1 MLLGL
6 IIIVVAYILITKK
19 NKKNIEQFNNK
30 TNNGKKCIPW
40 KEAIQYKNYDG
51 NNCRNPENDI
61 NGSWCYTDQY
71 GNFDYCNKYKE
82 GCMDVK
88 ILDSCFN
95 PDSYHMVISKSQ
107 PFNEEYLELDKIVD
121 SSNYIWCLDKS
132 GKFLRIANKK
142 DYINYQ
148 WTDLINDSLYGYD
161 PTETGDFNIISSFG
175 VKQGGYIET
184 RKNNSNKEENSVVA
198 SEVCYLFLK
207 NVYDKHKMVR
217 CFAGDK
223 INIHDDSNKLEIE
236 SSDSI
241 KIEMGKKIMIDK
253 KGYIFGIHKEKFGKE
268 NGVFWG
274 DMIIGKEDTTGET
287 IEFKF
292 LGNTFAKNK
301 GIDLEKTIK
310 LEGSDNLFDGNILS
324 FVKKYSYEL
333 NASLADQ
340 SGVEIEEI
348 ILKLLEDKNKGY
360 KRYLKYRILLN
371 NDFNFNFKLTDLF
384 KKDENDNEDNINYF
398 MENKVPALKNLNTVI
413 AVKEKLFDNTK
424 VGNEIKF
431 VEEKKILTEI
441 KKLKDYEGEVSH
453 WNDRLAAL
461 TIGNLEDYDKDLNK
475 VDIKKSDFHE
485 FTKIREKITEL
496 KNLYDEKSNIL
507 KENLEKQE
515 FYNIYNEICNDMIK
529 KKKTEFDLDL
539 IIKMNNYF
547 ASKTK
552 FLYKNINLIIKGI
565 KDYIEGIKDY
575 IENELKKKKDF
586 CYKFNE
592 LSDTPKIKDPVFNKG
607 AAKIYIEKKEKI
619 RKIEDI
625 LRSVG
630 KIKYRNLINNGDKIY
645 DFYTTGNPPKYIYCE
660 SYFPNNWIQYDIQ
673 TDKFRLKF
681 RRRMGWDYVE
691 SYNNPGELKIKK
703 FYLSNDDTN
712 PNVPRIDLG
721 INTPDRY
728 TLNDIKKIFGKETSE
743 TIEKYDLADK
753 VKKLLK
759 KEEEK
764 HNEYIK
770 NEKEGL
776 KNKLKAAYN
785 RKKIKQKGEYI
796 EDIKKTIEDIEL
808 LLENKNNRQLLG
820 NVELSLLRTREN
832 LKKLENDEPLAP
844 ADICKYNYYPPS
856 GPSESVEREE
866 RNCFQDFVTEYTVK
880 IDSIVTLFGE
890 LKEKCEIKEFNLNH
904 DDDEKKLEDLQRW
917 TNEKWDNYLI
927 PPTTTA
933 GTYTIQQKVNDRYLD
948 AYETSSSDYRAVTRT
963 IQNNDSQKWII
974 KRLSGDEYTIQ
985 QKGNNRYLDASKKSK
1000 KDYRAVTRTAQND
1013 DSQKWILTYIE
1024 GEKLW
1029 IPQDGKKLSPK
1040 VVQPKLVEDISYL
1053 NIKIHNL
1060 KRKEELLRYNST
1072 FFYILDKYLEIAKH
1086 NESKD
1091 KGNIL
1096 KVKDDMINLF
1106 FDKTDANNFFNN
1118 IRDNT
1123 PIESKYDGKKDKN
1136 DEFLDKLYN
1145 QNNIKSSIFSPT
1157 ITNNYDEYDTYIK
1170 SPSPSASIFG
1180 EKCDYNS
1187 YTSRRFLDELEL
1199 KKQVFD
1205 SFKKKFYL
1213 NIQKL
1218 DKESTNSQTPTITR
1232 KNAYLAKENIFYKF
1246 IMNNINDD
1254 TRPFGSDTIKE
1265 IFVDIRQQIDS
1276 FKESGNTFN
1285 EGEFQ
1290 NQKKNKIKEI
1300 EGSYEEKLT
1309 MLEKEQTKIDA
1320 INITGAK
1327 NPIPDFTSIKL
1338 FTPSS
1343 SFNDD
1348 FDEDNFRD
1356 KLIDIEKKYNNFEKY
1371 IKEIY
1376 DILIKKIPNKQIIN
1390 YHTYLRYFTDNNIK
1404 TLDIDKKMD
1413 FVKETLKI
1421 MGEITNI
1428 AIHRSLNFGVIDFN
1442 LTDTYLYIDYL
1453 EPNAGKFDIKT
1464 FKLKKE
1470 YIDYYIKDEEG
1481 FKELD
1486 KIDYL
1491 EKDNYNEKL
1500 NDKTPTKLDGKLL
1513 HLYENDNIIRDEIPI
1528 CQEII
1533 NQHNE
1538 ENEVNEENK
1547 KNNNYK
1553 PYKFLFK
1560 NKLFM
1565 DLNEEIN
1572 SYKFLEQGTIFI
1584 REKNIDSSITKPI
1597 QNNNLYIK
1605 KKNYDTNKN
1614 IEEQLSEYNDDVKK
1628 GLENEFNPEDKNS
1641 IRYFYDNSKD
1651 KLYIDLKEEAIYNII
1666 PGTIYG
1672 SSNIYGLLKY
1682 NNNSNLEKNRDEKLK
1697 SIKTKKNVF
1706 YQIYGKPKGQT
1717 QIGPIELVNKTF
1729 LGYIL
1734 TPEIKYTHGLI
1745 FDGEDKI
1752 RGLIFDGEDK
1762 IGGLEKNK
1770 SYFGLLYW
1778 FFLQQ
1783 KEKKFKN
1790 VGEWIEL
1797 YKTLKSEGMYN
1808 IAANPKLFNLNT
1820 NFTIQFEDY
1829 RASLESNPI
1838 IGRLSKE
1845 TLEILVEL
1853 KKFKYDKDL
1862 KFEKK
1867 YPQINFHILKNKKY
1881 GNQVFIEVV
1890 RFTEE
1895 NIEIKPSEIEVI
1907 TLILDNERNF
1917 KEKTRKE
1924 NDKFKKKYGNDSD
1937 PINPIQDID
1946 RNVPFNYNYYRLIKD
1961 NKFNLLADNNF
1972 CQNSDSK
1979 NRFNSLWRYKIINN
1993 FDNYKELVEGKNREE
2008 SINRIKGLYEI
2019 SNIYKDES
2027 YYKFIEEKNKE
2038 TSDESIKLTTNKI
2051 INNKKK
2057 NILIGTGYP
2066 FMVIYQVRDYKGL
2079 PCYESA
2085 KDSQKI
2091 FLTYNLDENYI
2102 DENYINSSSIDSLV
2116 GLHEG
2121 PIISEEFLSYTGIGS
2136 TIRFAYQRA
2145 RGETSFSVKEVC
2157 PASGYEALPGYTDDC
2172 GVGNNCGKKVMGL
2185 TRLDGTTLCGLKDE
2199 EVKIN
2204 SPTSLEVSMP
2214 GNVSQDECDIFKI
2227 KGNKKI
2233 KYSLGKIYGYNNA
2246 GKYQLKNQYTLK
2258 YGIFYFKYN
2267 TEEEKIEFTD
2277 EFDNNPKNIIKYSF
2291 NLTYGE
2297 DNYGYYIL
2305 LSPHYTKEK
2314 GDNTKYLTRVINIFD
2329 KHFDEWKLEKKL
2341 DNIKEREKN
2350 FVRNNETKKN
2360 TIDIKNDLD
2369 FYAQKFNLPE
2379 ETILKIAS
2387 EEGIKSELL
2396 TNMKNKLEKNN
2407 YLFCN
2412 IGGQGK
2418 NSACKGN
2425 FGDTPIITLDEEREI
2440 LRKQTSQIKS
2450 LMKRF
2455 DNIPKSHFDKF
2466 PENKNLLKFLK
2477 SITNVIEKA
2486 APFIYKRIENI
2497 NWVVKT
2503 QIEENGKV
2511 TKQNNKI
2518 LSAPTLSNTSM
2529 GDLVDEGGI
2538 MASTLKSMSEMKF
2551 NNTIEN
2557 RQCKSIE
2564 GFQGTAGPSTSMDKN
2579 LSGKYYNYVKEQI
2592 DIKKKDISNIN
2603 DKIHTLLNGLNKMS
2617 DGMELSGE
2625 KKQMLLSEMI
2635 QEKNNL
2641 NNIISDIKN
2650 LEQKDRLNKITD
2662 KITKVEDLRNEM
2674 EEDDFET
2681 KKPLDDYN
2689 NISIISREDGEFLN
2703 MYKINQNEDT
2713 DHLLF
2718 VNGGCLEYEPEKKD
2732 IKVSHCMANLPKQ
2745 QFNIYRIEDKKDMD
2759 SYNLKNSENGMDRT
2773 FDIIKSK
2780 DGKCLHKEQGELSF
2794 RNCENIKN
2802 QYWDY
2807 SNITGPCKM

>member
-30 TNNGKKCIPW
+30 THNGKKCIDW
-40 KEAIQYKNYDG
+40 EKAIQYKNYDG

-82 GCMDVK
+82 GCMDIK

-161 PTETGDFNIISSFG
+161 PTGDFNIISSFG

-207 NVYDKHKMVR
+207 NVYDEHKMVR
-217 CFAGDK
+217 CFVGDK
-223 INIHDDSNKLEIE
+223 INIHDDSNKLAIE
-236 SSDSI
+236 SSGSR

-253 KGYIFGIHKEKFGKE
+253 KGYIFGIHKEKFGKKEKKE

-274 DMIIGKEDTTGET
+274 DMIIGKEDASGKT
-287 IEFKF
+287 IEFNF
-292 LGNTFAKNK
+292 LGNTFDKNK
-301 GIDLEKTIK
+301 DKNLEKTIK

-324 FVKKYSYEL
+324 FVQKYSYEL
-333 NASLADQ
+333 NESLTIP
-340 SGVEIEEI
+340 EKIEEI
-348 ILKLLEDKNKGY
+348 ILKLLKEENKGY

-384 KKDENDNEDNINYF
+384 NNEENKDNEENINYF
-398 MENKVPALKNLNTVI
+398 MENKVPALKKLNTVI
-413 AVKEKLFDNTK
+413 EVKEKLFDNTK
-424 VGNEIKF
+424 VDEEIKF

-441 KKLKDYEGEVSH
+441 KKLKYYEGEVSY
-453 WNDRLAAL
+453 WNDKLAVL
-461 TIGNLEDYDKDLNK
+461 TIETLEDYDKDLNK
-475 VDIKKSDFHE
+475 VDIKESDFPE

-496 KNLYDEKSNIL
+496 RNLYDEKSNIL

-529 KKKTEFDLDL
+529 NKNTEFDLDL

-552 FLYKNINLIIKGI
+552 FLYKNINLI
-565 KDYIEGIKDY
+565 IEGIKDY

-592 LSDTPKIKDPVFNKG
+592 LSDTPKIKNPVFNKG
-607 AAKIYIEKKEKI
+607 AAIRDIEKK
-619 RKIEDI
+619 
-625 LRSVG
+625 
-630 KIKYRNLINNGDKIY
+630 
-645 DFYTTGNPPKYIYCE
+645 
-660 SYFPNNWIQYDIQ
+660 
-673 TDKFRLKF
+673 
-681 RRRMGWDYVE
+681 
-691 SYNNPGELKIKK
+691 
-703 FYLSNDDTN
+703 
-712 PNVPRIDLG
+712 
-721 INTPDRY
+721 
-728 TLNDIKKIFGKETSE
+728 
-743 TIEKYDLADK
+743 
-753 VKKLLK
+753 
-759 KEEEK
+759 
-764 HNEYIK
+764 
-770 NEKEGL
+770 GL

-785 RKKIKQKGEYI
+785 RKKIKQKGKYI
-796 EDIKKTIEDIEL
+796 EDIKKKIEAIEL

-832 LKKLENDEPLAP
+832 LKKLEDDEPLAP

-856 GPSESVEREE
+856 GPSESVERKE

-890 LKEKCEIKEFNLNH
+890 LKEKCEIEEFNLNH
-904 DDDEKKLEDLQRW
+904 NDDEKNLEDLQRW
-917 TNEKWDNYLI
+917 TNKDWDNYLI
-927 PPTTTA
+927 NPTT
-933 GTYTIQQKVNDRYLD
+933 GTYTIQQKVNDRYLDAYGTSSSDYRAATRTIQKNDSQKWIIKRLSGDEYTIQQKVNDRYLD
-948 AYETSSSDYRAVTRT
+948 AYETSSSDYRAATRT
-963 IQNNDSQKWII
+963 IQKNDSQKWII

-985 QKGNNRYLDASKKSK
+985 QKVNDRYLDAYENNSF
-1000 KDYRAVTRTAQND
+1000 DVVTRTAQNN

-1024 GEKLW
+1024 GE
-1029 IPQDGKKLSPK
+1029 KLSPK

-1072 FFYILDKYLEIAKH
+1072 FFYILDKYLEKAVH
-1086 NESKD
+1086 DESKD
-1091 KGNIL
+1091 KDNIL
-1096 KVKDDMINLF
+1096 NVKEAMINLF
-1106 FDKTDANNFFNN
+1106 FDKTDANDFFD

-1123 PIESKYDGKKDKN
+1123 PIESKYDGKGDKN
-1136 DEFLDKLYN
+1136 DDLLHKLYN
-1145 QNNIKSSIFSPT
+1145 KNNIKSSIFSPT
-1157 ITNNYDEYDTYIK
+1157 ITNNYGEYDTYIESS
-1170 SPSPSASIFG
+1170 SPSIFG
-1180 EKCDYNS
+1180 EKCDDNS
-1187 YTSRRFLDELEL
+1187 YTSERFVDELEL

-1205 SFKKKFYL
+1205 SFKKKFYD
-1213 NIQKL
+1213 NIGNL
-1218 DKESTNSQTPTITR
+1218 DKINNNPAITR

-1254 TRPFGSDTIKE
+1254 TRPFESDTIKE

-1276 FKESGNTFN
+1276 FKKSGNTFY

-1290 NQKKNKIKEI
+1290 YQKENKIKEI

-1309 MLEKEQTKIDA
+1309 MLENEQKKIVDLK
-1320 INITGAK
+1320 ITEDTT
-1327 NPIPDFTSIKL
+1327 NSIPYFTSIKL
-1338 FTPSS
+1338 FTPSP

-1348 FDEDNFRD
+1348 FDENNFMD

-1390 YHTYLRYFTDNNIK
+1390 YHTYLKDFTDNNIK

-1428 AIHRSLNFGVIDFN
+1428 AIHQSLNLGVIDFN

-1470 YIDYYIKDEEG
+1470 YIDYYIKDEKG

-1491 EKDNYNEKL
+1491 KKDNYNTKL
-1500 NDKTPTKLDGKLL
+1500 NDKTPKLDGKLL
-1513 HLYENDNIIRDEIPI
+1513 HLYENDNIIRDDII

-1533 NQHNE
+1533 YQHNE
-1538 ENEVNEENK
+1538 E
-1547 KNNNYK
+1547 NNNYK

-1572 SYKFLEQGTIFI
+1572 SYKFLEQGTLFI

-1605 KKNYDTNKN
+1605 KKNYDTTKN
-1614 IEEQLSEYNDDVKK
+1614 IEEQLDEYNDDVKK
-1628 GLENEFNPEDKNS
+1628 GLVNKFNPGDKNS

-1651 KLYIDLKEEAIYNII
+1651 KLYIDLKEEEIYNII

-1706 YQIYGKPKGQT
+1706 YQIFGSPKGQT

-1752 RGLIFDGEDK
+1752 
-1762 IGGLEKNK
+1762 GGLEKNK

-1778 FFLQQ
+1778 FFLQQQ

-1845 TLEILVEL
+1845 TLETLVEL

-1862 KFEKK
+1862 KFEQK

-1881 GNQVFIEVV
+1881 GNQVFVEVV
-1890 RFTEE
+1890 RFTKD
-1895 NIEIKPSEIEVI
+1895 NIEIKPSEIEVL

-1917 KEKTRKE
+1917 KEKTRKK
-1924 NDKFKKKYGNDSD
+1924 NDKFKKKYGNKSD
-1937 PINPIQDID
+1937 PINPIHDID
-1946 RNVPFNYNYYRLIKD
+1946 NNVPFNYNYYRLIKD

-1972 CQNSDSK
+1972 CQNTDSK
-1979 NRFNSLWRYKIINN
+1979 NRFNSLWRYKVINN
-1993 FDNYKELVEGKNREE
+1993 FANYKELVEGKNREE

-2066 FMVIYQVRDYKGL
+2066 FMVIYQVRDYNGL

-2102 DENYINSSSIDSLV
+2102 NSSPIDSLV
-2116 GLHEG
+2116 GLHDG

-2145 RGETSFSVKEVC
+2145 KGETPFSVKEVC
-2157 PASGYEALPGYTDDC
+2157 TSSGYEALPGYKDDC
-2172 GVGNNCGKKVMGL
+2172 GIGNNCGKKVMGL
-2185 TRLDGTTLCGLKDE
+2185 TRLDGTTLCGLKDD

-2204 SPTSLEVSMP
+2204 SPTSLEVSIP
-2214 GNVSQDECDIFKI
+2214 GNVSHGECDIFKI

-2233 KYSLGKIYGYNNA
+2233 KYSLGKMYGYNNA

-2258 YGIFYFKYN
+2258 YGNFYFKYN
-2267 TEEEKIEFTD
+2267 TEEEKIEFSD
-2277 EFDNNPKNIIKYSF
+2277 EFDNNPKNIIKYAF

-2305 LSPHYTKEK
+2305 LSPHFTKEK

-2341 DNIKEREKN
+2341 DNIKERDKN
-2350 FVRNNETKKN
+2350 FVRNNETEKN

-2455 DNIPKSHFDKF
+2455 DNIPKSHFEKF
-2466 PENKNLLKFLK
+2466 PENKKLLIFLK

-2503 QIEENGKV
+2503 QIEEMEKAEKADQKKNMSS
-2511 TKQNNKI
+2511 NNNMN
-2518 LSAPTLSNTSM
+2518 LSTPVSIDGM
-2529 GDLVDEGGI
+2529 GFMTD
-2538 MASTLKSMSEMKF
+2538 ALKNMTNM
-2551 NNTIEN
+2551 NTINNNEP
-2557 RQCKSIE
+2557 RKCKTIE
-2564 GFQGTAGPSTSMDKN
+2564 GFQGSYSPAEQSDLDKN
-2579 LSGKYYNYVKEQI
+2579 LSGKYYNYVKKEI
-2592 DIKKKDISNIN
+2592 EEKKKEISDVNDNIHNLIKK
-2603 DKIHTLLNGLNKMS
+2603 LNTIT
-2617 DGMELSGE
+2617 DGMELTGE
-2625 KKQMLLSEMI
+2625 KKQMLLSEMVA
-2635 QEKNNL
+2635 EKNKL
-2641 NNIISDIKN
+2641 EKKIFAIKN
-2650 LEQKDRLNKITD
+2650 LEQQDRLNKINNKLTQ
-2662 KITKVEDLRNEM
+2662 VEHIRNEM
-2674 EEDDFET
+2674 EEDDFVT
-2681 KKPLDDYN
+2681 KKPVDDYN
-2689 NISIISREDGEFLN
+2689 NISVISREDGEFLN
-2703 MYKINQNEDT
+2703 MYKINKKKDT

-2718 VNGGCLEYEPEKKD
+2718 VNGGCLEYEPKKKD
-2732 IKVSHCMANLPKQ
+2732 IKVSHCMANSLNQ
-2745 QFNIYRIEDKKDMD
+2745 QFNIYRVEDKKDMEN
-2759 SYNLKNSENGMDRT
+2759 YNLKNSENGIDRT
-2773 FDIIKSK
+2773 FDIVKSK
-2780 DGKCLHKEQGELSF
+2780 DGKCLHKENGELSF
-2794 RNCENIKN
+2794 RNCDNIKN